1 MYNSSQNDGR
11 PVWLWKEKPMLKT
24 VEVQEAQVRLREL
37 LSQELQGE
45 EFVLTEDNKPV
56 ARVIPILSRVAGLHT
71 GAIWTSE
78 DFDEPL
84 SDRFWTDNG

>member
-24 VEVQEAQVRLREL
+24 IDLQEAQVRLREL

-45 EFVLTEDNKPV
+45 GFVLTEDNIPV
-56 ARVIPILSRVAGLHT
+56 ARVIPIFSRVAGLHA

-84 SDRFWTDNG
+84 PDRFWIDN